1 MNIMEAFM
9 LWWMGGGPQHLRK
22 ETAIADWATF
32 HLKEACQNQFL
43 RGGKGTEGALWIRV
57 ASRVSKSSSG
67 QTVNYPDLKEN
78 VHTKAL
84 LFMNIPPG

>member
-1 MNIMEAFM
+1 VGETQCAK
-9 LWWMGGGPQHLRK
+9 K
-22 ETAIADWATF
+22 EIAIADKTTF

-43 RGGKGTEGALWIRV
+43 IGRKADERALWITV
-57 ASRVSKSSSG
+57 TFYISKSFSG

-84 LFMNIPPG
+84 VFMNIPPG